1 MYPAAAAAAAA
12 LSLKPN
18 NQTNRK
24 PPKQSAYL
32 FIIIIIIMA
41 KIMSLYAI
49 ALLLA
54 ASTVTAQL
62 PGDDWRW
69 CNSGTSGTGYCESR
83 RWHTYWYV
91 KNHIILFFFFFL
103 STPPNHQTKP
113 KAETPQKIRRKKK
126 NIVVVKVVKFTNP
139 FNSCSAE
146 PASSG
151 PFQTPREIKATSGT
165 ACQED
170 PNFSGT
176 YLGTVYCAA

>member
-1 MYPAAAAAAAA
+1 
-12 LSLKPN
+12 
-18 NQTNRK
+18 
-24 PPKQSAYL
+24 
-32 FIIIIIIMA
+32 MA

-69 CNSGTSGTGYCESR
+69 CDSGTSGTGYCESR
-83 RWHTYWYV
+83 RWHTYC
-91 KNHIILFFFFFL
+91 
-103 STPPNHQTKP
+103 
-113 KAETPQKIRRKKK
+113 
-126 NIVVVKVVKFTNP
+126 
-139 FNSCSAE
+139 CSAE

-151 PFQTPREIKATSGT
+151 PFQTPRQIKATSGT